1 MFIGN
6 KNLKFIKLKMT
17 ESEIQKFKETL
28 QNKLSTLAPKK
39 IKGTTK
45 VEVIDVVFEE
55 NSLEGY
61 PGSMDITIEVEYDH
75 TDISPY
81 DTQWITK
88 IKKFTKNLTTA
99 LLQND
104 TRVYVFF
111 R

>member
-1 MFIGN
+1 
-6 KNLKFIKLKMT
+6 MT

-39 IKGTTK
+39 IKGITK

-55 NSLEGY
+55 NNWEGY
-61 PGSMDITIEVEYDH
+61 PGSMDITIEAEYNH
-75 TDISPY
+75 TNISAY

-88 IKKFTKNLTTA
+88 IKKFTTNLTTA

-104 TRVYVFF
+104 TRIYVFF